1 MTVDGCQL
9 TVETDNRQLS
19 TVNRQLSTVNRQP
32 STDNPGDIMP
42 LPQYTHYRVNL
53 HILSPIHVGAGQE
66 LDPFSY
72 IIRDRTLF
80 LIDLIKWMEVYPE
93 PDKLYRMMDSDNF
106 ANIRSF
112 IAENFNFEGAIRC
125 AIPVDNPKLLEV
137 YQRAIQKKDPKNQV
151 LISPMTRNEIST
163 RAYIPGSSIKGAI
176 RTAIANYF
184 VKIAKVTSRD
194 FRGRDDYNKKI
205 FGQINK
211 DPMRC
216 MKLSDI
222 SMGSPG
228 TVIVESKEFPLD
240 PDKALTPKGHTE
252 VTFSLCHTGKPL
264 TYPLRFS
271 MAPFELHK
279 KRIDLKFLVN
289 ALYEFYAPK
298 YEAEYR
304 KFYQSPRASKV
315 QQGMFPMN
323 QAVSELRAN
332 ETLIRIG
339 HFSHV
344 ECITLDDVRKP
355 KTRIGKDGKPL
366 PWGKTRTLAN
376 GIYPF
381 GWAKLEFLDLESAP
395 RPEKKWP
402 FSESAPDQRGR
413 QRTFETAFKPIDRGP
428 IVRDRKKKPVRQKPV
443 SPLKK
448 LIEEL
453 GVVRAND
460 MGRIGTI
467 MQKIDIL
474 ETDAEKAALAEA
486 IRDKIG
492 PKAFKKHKKKKYLME
507 LMAKK

>member
-1 MTVDGCQL
+1 MH
-9 TVETDNRQLS
+9 
-19 TVNRQLSTVNRQP
+19 
-32 STDNPGDIMP
+32 
-42 LPQYTHYRVNL
+42 LPQYAHYRVNL

-80 LIDLIKWMEVYPE
+80 MIDLIKWMEVYPE

-125 AIPVDNPKLLEV
+125 AIPVDNPKLLDV
-137 YQRAIQKKDPKNQV
+137 YRRAILKKDPKNQV

-163 RAYIPGSSIKGAI
+163 RAYIPGSSIKGAM
-176 RTAIANYF
+176 RTAIGNYF
-184 VKIAKVTSRD
+184 VKTARVTSRD

-211 DPMRC
+211 DPMRFI
-216 MKLSDI
+216 KLSDI

-228 TVIVESKEFPLD
+228 TVIVESREFPLD

-271 MAPFELHK
+271 MAPFELHR
-279 KRIDLKFLVN
+279 KRIDLKFLVD
-289 ALYEFYAPK
+289 ALYQFYVPK

-315 QQGMFPMN
+315 QQGIFPMN
-323 QAVSELRAN
+323 QAVSELKTN

-355 KTRIGKDGKPL
+355 KTRLGKDRKPL

-381 GWAKLEFLDLESAP
+381 GWAKLEFPDLESAP

-402 FSESAPDQRGR
+402 FSESVPAHTDQK
-413 QRTFETAFKPIDRGP
+413 RTFEIAFKPATAEGAS
-428 IVRDRKKKPVRQKPV
+428 DRKKKPVRKKPAV
-443 SPLKK
+443 SPLKR
-448 LIEEL
+448 LTEEL
-453 GVVRAND
+453 GVIKAND

-467 MQKIDIL
+467 IQKIDML
-474 ETDAEKAALAEA
+474 KTDAEKAALAEA

-492 PKAFKKHKKKKYLME
+492 PKAFKKHKKKKFLME
-507 LMAKK
+507 LIGKG